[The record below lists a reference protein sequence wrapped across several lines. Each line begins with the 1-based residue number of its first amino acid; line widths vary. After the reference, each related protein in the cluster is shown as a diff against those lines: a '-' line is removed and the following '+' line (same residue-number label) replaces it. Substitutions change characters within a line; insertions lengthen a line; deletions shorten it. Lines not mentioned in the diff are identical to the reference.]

1 MSTRPMWLLTVSMAH
16 LASRRSGKHFLRN
29 AQRQSDTSR
38 YPFDG
43 TFWRAIYRL
52 PFRVNRAVLPVFR
65 LLPVLTH
72 KRTFSGS
79 ACMSQTCHNRTH
91 APQQIGM
98 LSSSVGA
105 IQRVRAGGKSLP
117 ARTIRRLHYSAR
129 GIPLSIRF
137 VVWPFSPMRRR
148 LIN

>member
-1 MSTRPMWLLTVSMAH
+1 MWLLTVSMAH

-79 ACMSQTCHNRTH
+79 ACMSQTCQTGLMHRSKLECSAAAWGPFKEFGLVANRSQPELFAGFITVPG
-91 APQQIGM
+91 AYRYRSGS
-98 LSSSVGA
+98 LSG
-105 IQRVRAGGKSLP
+105 R
-117 ARTIRRLHYSAR
+117 SAR
-129 GIPLSIRF
+129 CGAD
-137 VVWPFSPMRRR
+137 
-148 LIN
+148 